1 MYKPWYQHIENLPTI
16 KGIWQELYDKAN
28 AKTIDKEHISEVRRI
43 YAKAQSLHNKAKVAD
58 KPNHELFHK
67 INLLHTQIR
76 EQWNKY
82 GFPSYDDITYH
93 NGDKV
98 GLLDL
103 LGNKLTDAI
112 YDEFSFTFDLDVFLF
127 NYYIVAKK
135 NGKWGIVN
143 RHNDVICP
151 FEYDFI
157 IQVPET
163 TCEFLLIKNGKEGIF
178 YNGVIIPCEMDSIHI
193 PNYITW
199 PFFLQKNGKWG
210 WYWDN
215 NNLYN
220 NLQQP
225 LYDEIY
231 FMTQKEWETLT
242 DDDEEF
248 FEARI
253 DDKIHYIL
261 MWSYK

>member
-1 MYKPWYQHIENLPTI
+1 MLYTQI
-16 KGIWQELYDKAN
+16 QEL
-28 AKTIDKEHISEVRRI
+28 
-43 YAKAQSLHNKAKVAD
+43 
-58 KPNHELFHK
+58 
-67 INLLHTQIR
+67 
-76 EQWNKY
+76 WNEF

-127 NYYIVAKK
+127 NYYIVAK
-135 NGKWGIVN
+135 
-143 RHNDVICP
+143 
-151 FEYDFI
+151 
-157 IQVPET
+157 
-163 TCEFLLIKNGKEGIF
+163 
-178 YNGVIIPCEMDSIHI
+178 
-193 PNYITW
+193 
-199 PFFLQKNGKWG
+199 KNGKWG